1 MKKLLLTGYEP
12 FLKFKTNPTQVV
24 VDSLDGKVIGDYEII
39 GKIYPVA
46 FKEINSLIEHDIET
60 IEPDAIVS
68 LGLASGISSIHL
80 ERIAINTIDGREDNK
95 GFKPNGEKI
104 HVDGEDGLFSK
115 LPLKR
120 LETALLNENIPVN
133 ISNSAGTYLCN
144 NLMYSELY
152 YLKQKQLDIPA
163 GFVHVPP
170 SHDIGI
176 ASRVPSWS
184 QEDITR
190 AIHIIIE
197 NLAAN

>member
-12 FLKFKTNPTQVV
+12 FLKFKTNPTQSAVE
-24 VDSLDGKVIGDYEII
+24 SLEGKVIGDYKII
-39 GKIYPVA
+39 GKVYPVA
-46 FKEINSLIEHDIET
+46 FKEINALIEQDIEEV
-60 IEPDAIVS
+60 EPDAIVS

-80 ERIAINTIDGREDNK
+80 ERIAINTIDGREDNT

-104 HVDGEDGLFSK
+104 HENGADGIFST
-115 LPLKR
+115 LPLKQ
-120 LETALLNENIPVN
+120 LESALLEENIPVS

-152 YLKQKQLDIPA
+152 YLQQKELDIPA

-170 SHDIGI
+170 SHEIGI
-176 ASRVPSWS
+176 AQRVPSWP

-190 AIHIIIE
+190 AVHIIIE
-197 NLAAN
+197 NLQSN

>member
-12 FLKFKTNPTQVV
+12 FLKFKTNPTQAAVE
-24 VDSLDGKVIGDYEII
+24 SLEGKIIGDYKII
-39 GKIYPVA
+39 GRVYPVA
-46 FKEINSLIEHDIET
+46 FKEINSLIEQDIEAV
-60 IEPDAIVS
+60 EPDAVLS
-68 LGLASGISSIHL
+68 LGLASGISSVHL
-80 ERIAINTIDGREDNK
+80 ERIAINTIDGREDNT

-104 HVDGEDGLFSK
+104 YENGADGLFSK
-115 LPLKR
+115 LPLKQ

-152 YLKQKQLDIPA
+152 YLQQKKLDIPA

-170 SHDIGI
+170 SHEIGI
-176 ASRVPSWS
+176 AQRVPSWP

-190 AIHIIIE
+190 AVHIIIE
-197 NLAAN
+197 NLQSN

>member
-12 FLKFKTNPTQVV
+12 FLKFKTNPTQSAVE
-24 VDSLDGKVIGDYEII
+24 SLDGKVIGDYII
-39 GKIYPVA
+39 TGKVYPVA
-46 FKEINSLIEHDIET
+46 FGEINELIEQDIET
-60 IEPDAIVS
+60 VEPDAVVS

-80 ERIAINTIDGREDNK
+80 ERIAINTIDGREDNT

-104 HVDGEDGLFSK
+104 HENGADGIFST

-120 LETALLNENIPVN
+120 LEAALLRDNIPVN

-152 YLKQKQLDIPA
+152 YLKEKNLNIPA

-170 SHDIGI
+170 SHEIGI
-176 ASRVPSWS
+176 AQRVPSWP

-190 AIHIIIE
+190 AVHIIIE
-197 NLAAN
+197 NLESN